1 MIWSKYIEF
10 TINCTYFFLRIANRL
25 SILRNGKVKNL
36 WFRVI
41 VDLVGESLY
50 LAAVELDRRL
60 HELDCYYLLN
70 FEENNIE
77 YTVLLLLLFIILFKQ
92 FE

>member
-10 TINCTYFFLRIANRL
+10 TINCTYFSSDRKSTLNFKEW
-25 SILRNGKVKNL
+25 SVKNL

-60 HELDCYYLLN
+60 HELDRYYLLN

-77 YTVLLLLLFIILFKQ
+77 YSITTSTIYFI
-92 FE
+92 

>member
-1 MIWSKYIEF
+1 MHIFFSSNRKSTLNFKEWS
-10 TINCTYFFLRIANRL
+10 
-25 SILRNGKVKNL
+25 VKNL

-60 HELDCYYLLN
+60 HELDRYYLLN

-77 YTVLLLLLFIILFKQ
+77 YTVLLLLLFILFKQ